1 MELDLIDMENSDET
15 DQKKFTWQ
23 MSSFSANQMEIKL
36 DFEQPHRISS
46 TKERDR
52 LKITFIDSQ
61 LLFDSFG

>member
-1 MELDLIDMENSDET
+1 MEIDLIDMENSDET
-15 DQKKFTWQ
+15 DPKRFTWQ
-23 MSSFSANQMEIKL
+23 MSSFSPNHMEIKL

-52 LKITFIDSQ
+52 LKIQFIDTQ